1 MSRLGGPLRRV
12 VDALRRT
19 PLHPQWL
26 MGPRRPPSGLAEATG
41 LVLDIGAADRW
52 IEPHLGRDAR
62 YVAVDYPG
70 TAVDRYA
77 ARPDVFA
84 DAAYLPV
91 ASASVDVVVCLETL
105 EHVTDLEAALG
116 EIARVLKPG
125 GRAFLSMPFLYP
137 IHDAPFDHTRLTE
150 HGWSVRLN
158 RARLRLVRLAP
169 QGAALDVAGVAACL
183 ALAAPIAGRSAPVA
197 ALLALVAVPGILLIN
212 LAVAAM
218 RPLWPGWRAQCF
230 GYAVE
235 ATRP

>member
-1 MSRLGGPLRRV
+1 VRRLGGPFRRAI
-12 VDALRRT
+12 DLLRRT

-26 MGPRRPPSGLAEATG
+26 MGPRRPPPGLAEVGG
-41 LVLDIGAADRW
+41 LVVDIGAADRW
-52 IEPHLGRDAR
+52 IEPHLGPDAC
-62 YVAVDYPG
+62 YVAIDYPG

-77 ARPDVFA
+77 ARPHVFA
-84 DAAYLPV
+84 DAARLPL
-91 ASASVDVVVCLETL
+91 ASESVDTVVCLETL
-105 EHVTDLEAALG
+105 EHVADLEAALA

-150 HGWSVRLN
+150 HGWSVRLD

-169 QGAALDVAGVAACL
+169 QGAALDVAGVMACL

-197 ALLALVAVPGILLIN
+197 ALMALIAVPAIVFVN
-212 LAVAAM
+212 LAVAVL

-230 GYAVE
+230 GYVIE
-235 ATRP
+235 ASRP